1 MCLILFAHDIHPRYR
16 LVLAAN
22 RDEFYER
29 PTQPLTAWDDQ
40 PGILA
45 GRDLRG
51 GGTWLGIT
59 RSGRL
64 AAVTNYRD
72 PRSILSAAPSRGFLV
87 SDFLAG
93 NEPAERYLSRMA
105 AEADRYNGFNLIVG
119 DPFGL
124 WYFSNHGD
132 GIHRIEPGI
141 YGLSNHLLDT
151 DWPKVKKGR
160 ADLQQLMEEGQ
171 AAHIEP
177 MLTLLAD
184 RTVAS
189 DDALPDT
196 GVGLP
201 WERLL
206 SPIFI
211 TSRTYGTRS
220 SSVIRVSRSGE
231 VTFVERSFHC
241 EDGEICH
248 SEDHRFDFSLPDISG
263 DDKKS

>member
-1 MCLILFAHDIHPRYR
+1 MCLSLFAHEIHPRYR
-16 LVLAAN
+16 LILAAN

-29 PTQPLTAWDDQ
+29 PTRQLTAWDDQ

-45 GRDLRG
+45 GRDLKG

-72 PRSILSAAPSRGFLV
+72 PGSILLEAPSRGFLV

-93 NEPAERYLSRMA
+93 NEPAESYLSRIA
-105 AEADRYNGFNLIVG
+105 AKADRYNGFNLIVG

-124 WYFSNHGD
+124 WYFSNQSD
-132 GIHRIEPGI
+132 GVHRIHPGL

-151 DWPKVKKGR
+151 DWPKVTKGK
-160 ADLQQLMEEGQ
+160 AALQQFLEEGQ
-171 AAHIEP
+171 ADRIEP
-177 MLTLLAD
+177 ILSLLAD
-184 RTVAS
+184 RTIAP

-196 GVGLP
+196 GVGLS

-206 SPIFI
+206 SSICI
-211 TSRTYGTRS
+211 TSQTYGTRS
-220 SSVIRVSRSGE
+220 SSVIRVSRSGD
-231 VTFVERSFHC
+231 VTFVERSFRC
-241 EDGEICH
+241 EDGDICH
-248 SEDHRFDFSLPDISG
+248 SEDRRFDFSLPRVSG
-263 DDKKS
+263 DESKS